1 MSAPATAHLTNHPQY
16 QLVFEALFRK
26 KHMPL
31 PDKRKMLH
39 GISSKIET
47 TTQVESL
54 FTGQSIR
61 PMKEVFKMVLTT
73 GRNLKE
79 RERKWT
85 GTRVANALS
94 IIYISMLM
102 RNDNDGSGSGSPMT
116 SRSIV
121 VAYNALKAVVEKVRP
136 IVEAEAAERVVEK
149 AKVRR
154 SAANAQRGFRIQDTM
169 KFDPFL
175 V

>member
-1 MSAPATAHLTNHPQY
+1 
-16 QLVFEALFRK
+16 
-26 KHMPL
+26 
-31 PDKRKMLH
+31 
-39 GISSKIET
+39 
-47 TTQVESL
+47 
-54 FTGQSIR
+54 
-61 PMKEVFKMVLTT
+61 
-73 GRNLKE
+73 
-79 RERKWT
+79 
-85 GTRVANALS
+85 
-94 IIYISMLM
+94 M

-136 IVEAEAAERVVEK
+136 IVEAEAAERAVEK